1 MLIAFDNQR
10 FRLEGQASLSLT
22 NKDITKGS
30 FTDADYDLISG
41 KNDSTL
47 SSEDRKDRQQQADD
61 IKKWAEKRLLGVKL
75 KFITINEN
83 LFPLN
88 PVGTGL
94 PGVAYEGTL
103 TLNYFNNFIRAQ
115 YYQRGNAYLS
125 FGNEFL
131 QSDIKA
137 IALSDRIRMFQN
149 RALLSIS
156 YEAREDNTAETKVAT
171 TKFGNINGSLTVFPG
186 VNLPSFTIGY
196 GIVTRKSDASPT
208 DSLNRLFVADDKTN
222 RISVQL
228 NYDFNAGARHSLSLG
243 ASLSDKTD
251 NTFYKRDQ
259 KNNSFSGSLMTT
271 YTIPLQTTLS
281 FNTNLTE
288 SSQFGTLPL
297 ATLVTFKITAISFNA
312 RYSLLGDKLQ
322 LASTVSTSLGD
333 LNRTLA
339 QVGVDYSFTQNLAL
353 LAQYDFIQNSGFKDD
368 NIASLIFRYSF

>member
-1 MLIAFDNQR
+1 VTGVQTCALP
-10 FRLEGQASLSLT
+10 
-22 NKDITKGS
+22 
-30 FTDADYDLISG
+30 ISQ
-41 KNDSTL
+41 
-47 SSEDRKDRQQQADD
+47 DRKDRQEQADD
-61 IKKWAEKRLLGVKL
+61 IKKLADLGS

-208 DSLNRLFVADDKTN
+208 DSLKRLFVADDKTN

-297 ATLVTFKITAISFNA
+297 AALVTTEFKITAISFNA